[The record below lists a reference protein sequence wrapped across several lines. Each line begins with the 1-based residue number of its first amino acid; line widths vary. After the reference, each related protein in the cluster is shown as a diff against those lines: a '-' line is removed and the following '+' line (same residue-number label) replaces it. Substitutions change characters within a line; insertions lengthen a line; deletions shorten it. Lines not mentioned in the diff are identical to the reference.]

1 MNKDNLSYP
10 IGEYEPKEYISDE
23 QKTEWI
29 KALEEAPALLQNA
42 IGGLTDNQLDTPY
55 RTGGWTVRQVVHH
68 LADSHMNSYIRFKLS
83 LTEETPAIRPYDEK
97 GWAALADSKTADP
110 SGSLSLLKALHG
122 RWTALLRSMTDEQ
135 FKRSF
140 YHPDTKQSIT
150 LENALGLYVWHS
162 HHHIAHITGLAG
174 RMGWN

>member
-55 RTGGWTVRQVVHH
+55 RPGGWTVRQVVHH

-97 GWAALADSKTADP
+97 GWARWRIPKQPIQAVRCLCLRLFTE
-110 SGSLSLLKALHG
+110 GG
-122 RWTALLRSMTDEQ
+122 RRFCVL
-135 FKRSF
+135 
-140 YHPDTKQSIT
+140 
-150 LENALGLYVWHS
+150 
-162 HHHIAHITGLAG
+162 
-174 RMGWN
+174 